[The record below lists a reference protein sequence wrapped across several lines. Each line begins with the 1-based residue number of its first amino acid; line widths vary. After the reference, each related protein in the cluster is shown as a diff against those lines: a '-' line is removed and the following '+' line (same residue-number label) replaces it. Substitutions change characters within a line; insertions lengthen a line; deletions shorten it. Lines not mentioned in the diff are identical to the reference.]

1 MFFSNGIVV
10 ASLLAIVLNTILNHN
25 KKEK

>member
-1 MFFSNGIVV
+1 VV
-10 ASLLAIVLNTILNHN
+10 ASLLAIFLNAILNHN